1 MAKKYTT
8 KQGSTGFNATV
19 YTQFGSPTDYKV
31 LVPHNSPKQFS
42 IGCLSFEVRQSGTGK
57 HFAYAQGELPQS
69 WFINLN
75 EA

>member
-8 KQGSTGFNATV
+8 KLLPKGFLATV
-19 YTQFGSPTDYKV
+19 CTQFGSPTDYKV
-31 LVPHNSPKQFS
+31 LVPYNSPKQFS
-42 IGCLSFEVRQSGTGK
+42 IGSLSFEVRQAGTGK
-57 HFAYAQGELPQS
+57 HYAYAQGELPQS